1 MSASI
6 RLSRLLTLE
15 ERVATPDGSGGA
27 AVSWRALGA
36 IWADMTARSARE
48 DFIAGRPLPRV
59 TYRILVRAA
68 PAGAPSRP
76 LPEQRLREGA
86 RVFDIMSVT
95 EHDAAGRYLEIFAEE
110 GAAA

>member
-1 MSASI
+1 MSRRV

-15 ERVATPDGSGGA
+15 ERVVTPDGSGGS

-36 IWADMTARSARE
+36 IWADMTARAARE
-48 DFIAGRPLPRV
+48 DFVAGRPLPRV

-68 PAGAPSRP
+68 PMGAPSRP
-76 LPEQRLREGA
+76 AAEQRLREGA
-86 RVFDIMSVT
+86 RVFDILTVT
-95 EHDAAGRYLEIFAEE
+95 EHDPEGRYLEIFAEE